1 MFREIIHTT
10 WCSTNEEKEA
20 LTEDPEESLC
30 GIWQPRIPQP
40 CQHFRALF
48 ILELL
53 LTLGWDWR
61 KFAKCN
67 EIKHTVIKPH
77 GTSPSSSPGLSIQVY
92 TLSFLRQNVP
102 GWRLE
107 AYIFNAELGFWI
119 IRSISHKYSSESE
132 FKKLCLHW
140 ESRSRLSVQT
150 TLSSSKQE
158 RTLGHSIAILAL
170 ACVDSI
176 RTPHDLRLLFW
187 SSES

>member
-1 MFREIIHTT
+1 MTSKEWRGMSPHRRSWRVSLWDMAAKDPSALSALQGSIH
-10 WCSTNEEKEA
+10 
-20 LTEDPEESLC
+20 
-30 GIWQPRIPQP
+30 Q
-40 CQHFRALF
+40 
-48 ILELL
+48 ELL
-53 LTLGWDWR
+53 LILGWDWR

-140 ESRSRLSVQT
+140 ESRSRLTVQT

-158 RTLGHSIAILAL
+158 RTLVYRHQPVLILSEILMTFDCFSEGQNHSWGHLK
-170 ACVDSI
+170 
-176 RTPHDLRLLFW
+176 TK
-187 SSES
+187 

>member
-1 MFREIIHTT
+1 MFNEWRERGPHRRSWRVSVWDMAAKDPSALSALQGSIH
-10 WCSTNEEKEA
+10 
-20 LTEDPEESLC
+20 
-30 GIWQPRIPQP
+30 Q
-40 CQHFRALF
+40 
-48 ILELL
+48 ELL
-53 LTLGWDWR
+53 LILGWDWR

-158 RTLGHSIAILAL
+158 RTLVHSIRILAL
-170 ACVDSI
+170 ACVMSI
-176 RTPHDLRLLFW
+176 RKVSWTLTFLKDRIIVAGDI
-187 SSES
+187 